1 MWQALDRFRDTFVS
15 VWYTAHRVRDED
27 WTVYSRSEQGE
38 SERHLQA
45 FVDLLSG
52 EAQRAR
58 EAQAVGREAQE
69 RLLEGFLA
77 FVSPTLGWDRS
88 LLEELLDEFPAA
100 MDAFR
105 LEARRFDPSLSA
117 CDIYQGARNAITM
130 LCLQRLLGVP
140 VRITPAVVGYSLLYP
155 YTDNFLDD
163 RSVGPASKA
172 VFVERF
178 GDRLAG
184 RRVKPASVL
193 EERVFALVA
202 MIEGQ
207 YPRDC
212 YRQVFEALLAIHAA
226 QVRSVALFRSPT
238 PRQVIE
244 IAIEKG
250 GTSVLAD
257 GYLVAGM
264 LTAAQAECLYGL
276 GVFLQLRDD
285 LEDLTDDRRRQ
296 QATVFSSLRWY
307 RRLDDATARTLAIG
321 RAVIERLA
329 AFEHPAAQPVRDLM
343 TRSLLLTITDAA
355 ASAARRYRR
364 SYRRMLE
371 RHSPFRLAF
380 LVQQRRR
387 VSRAHGS
394 VSGLLEAWVTGCDTP
409 AWDSRV
415 RRRSDEPVQRGK
427 GTRPC
432 PVPAGLRG

>member
-1 MWQALDRFRDTFVS
+1 MPQALDQLRDTFVS
-15 VWYTAHRVRDED
+15 IWHTAQLTGDDAWRV
-27 WTVYSRSEQGE
+27 YLPGEQREGE
-38 SERHLQA
+38 GRLQA
-45 FVDLLSG
+45 FVDLLCG
-52 EAQRAR
+52 EARRAR
-58 EAQAVGREAQE
+58 EQETLNPEAQE
-69 RLLEGFLA
+69 RLLEGFVA

-100 MDAFR
+100 IDAFR

-117 CDIYQGARNAITM
+117 GDIYQGARNAITM

-140 VRITPAVVGYSLLYP
+140 VVVTPAVVGYSLLYP

-163 RSVGPASKA
+163 QSVGPGSKA

-184 RRVKPASVL
+184 RCVTPVNPL

-207 YPRDC
+207 YQRAR
-212 YRQVFEALLAIHAA
+212 YGHVFEALLAIHAA
-226 QVRSVALFRSPT
+226 QVRSVALLHSPT
-238 PRQVIE
+238 PPEVIE

-285 LEDLTDDRRRQ
+285 LEDLTEDRRRG

-307 RRLDDATARTLAIG
+307 RQLDDATTRTLAIG
-321 RAVIERLA
+321 RAVVERLA
-329 AFEHPAAQPVRDLM
+329 AFEEPAAQPVREMM

-380 LVQQRRR
+380 LVAQRRR

-394 VSGLLEAWVTGCDTP
+394 VSGLLEAWVSGCDTP
-409 AWDSRV
+409 AWNRRV
-415 RRRSDEPVQRGK
+415 R
-427 GTRPC
+427 
-432 PVPAGLRG
+432 PVPPSRSPRLRVVPSPSPD